1 MSSRP
6 RGGFRSGS
14 LALLLLLTVPT
25 HYCDASNRSR
35 HLFHTHRNK
44 TMQMID
50 PTKSNNNNNNLIP
63 LPNKSLSTKISH
75 ECEWNA
81 STIRARSLSLTP
93 RSVRDVLFFFRVDV
107 SQQQQNTAWNRHGFR
122 WWWWCCSTT
131 MREFRQK
138 CQWTAPRLGP
148 ASLVCY
154 LINKLIVIL
163 ETHKIQRQS
172 FSLEEGSVRGR
183 REGKWG
189 GGNRAASQHARI
201 FSAFWCEVRTQ
212 GRKFGDVCM

>member
-1 MSSRP
+1 MIFTHWPQSPMSSRP

-44 TMQMID
+44 TMQMIG

-81 STIRARSLSLTP
+81 STIRARSLSLTHAAVSS
-93 RSVRDVLFFFRVDV
+93 RCFIFFFGLMFH
-107 SQQQQNTAWNRHGFR
+107 NN
-122 WWWWCCSTT
+122 
-131 MREFRQK
+131 
-138 CQWTAPRLGP
+138 
-148 ASLVCY
+148 
-154 LINKLIVIL
+154 NKTQL
-163 ETHKIQRQS
+163 ETGMG
-172 FSLEEGSVRGR
+172 FD
-183 REGKWG
+183 G
-189 GGNRAASQHARI
+189 GGAARRRCANLDKNVNER
-201 FSAFWCEVRTQ
+201 RQ
-212 GRKFGDVCM
+212 G